1 MRLAL
6 LILFASAVA
15 IAGPDPKAA
24 AHYKQGKAFLD
35 SKQYDQAIVEF
46 QAAYA
51 IDKVPSHL
59 YNIAKAYEA
68 KTDHD
73 KTIEYYQKYLDA
85 DPTTKL
91 AAEVRNAIANA
102 TAARD
107 AAKAKQAADEEAA
120 RLAAKKRDAA
130 ARVKQAE
137 AFEQAGAWND
147 AGKEHEAAFGIDGD
161 PTHLIA
167 AAEAYRK
174 APDLKAARDAYVA
187 YLGKVPQ
194 GGDSDQVRTKLA
206 ETTKAIEK
214 EDADER
220 ERLRKEQEAKQRIE
234 QPPKIEYD
242 TSARDARR
250 GVALKVAIP
259 GAVVTLAGLGLGF
272 KALSDKNKAKDN
284 NCDDFFVCTDEG
296 ANKIDS
302 AQSQARIADI
312 IIGLGLAATITGVV
326 LWVGA
331 PEPVEKV
338 KVVPTASP
346 AGAGVTLMGRF

>member
-1 MRLAL
+1 MRLVL
-6 LILFASAVA
+6 LLLFISASA

-68 KTDHD
+68 KNDHD

-85 DPTTKL
+85 DPATKL

-120 RLAAKKRDAA
+120 RLAARKRDAA

-137 AFEQAGAWND
+137 AFAQAGAWSD
-147 AGKEHEAAFGIDGD
+147 AGKEHEAAFVIDDD
-161 PTHLIA
+161 PSHLIA

-174 APDLKAARDAYVA
+174 APDLKAARDAYAA
-187 YLGKVPQ
+187 YLGKEPQ

-214 EDADER
+214 QDADER
-220 ERLRKEQEAKQRIE
+220 ERLRKEQEAKQRI

-250 GVALKVAIP
+250 GIALRIAIP
-259 GAVVTLAGLGLGF
+259 GAIVTVAGLGLGF
-272 KALSDKNKAKDN
+272 KALSDKHDAEDN
-284 NCDDFFVCTDEG
+284 DCDDFFVCTEEG

-302 AQSQARIADI
+302 AQSKARIADI
-312 IIGLGLAATITGVV
+312 MIGLGLVATVTGVV
-326 LWVGA
+326 VWAKA
-331 PEPVEKV
+331 PGPVEKV

-346 AGAGVTLMGRF
+346 AGAGVTVIGRF